1 MLTEIL
7 ICLKRKKPAA
17 FYFLRSAAP
26 HYRHF
31 APLRF
36 AKVAAG
42 WRVRERP
49 FLRLLFSGK
58 VINWDVNYEFIKYR
72 KKDKKKP
79 AAFYFLR
86 SAAPHYRRFATPTAP
101 QKSRRVGE
109 SWDVHACAALWRERI
124 DISNRKDFK
133 QKKASNFLLSR
144 QRAVSSA

>member
-1 MLTEIL
+1 MIFRG
-7 ICLKRKKPAA
+7 LKKRT
-17 FYFLRSAAP
+17 
-26 HYRHF
+26 
-31 APLRF
+31 
-36 AKVAAG
+36 
-42 WRVRERP
+42 
-49 FLRLLFSGK
+49 
-58 VINWDVNYEFIKYR
+58 
-72 KKDKKKP
+72 KKKP

>member
-86 SAAPHYRRFATPTAP
+86 SAAPHYRRFAPLRCA
-101 QKSRRVGE
+101 KVAVGRRV
-109 SWDVHACAALWRERI
+109 RERAMVQTALQRESN
-124 DISNRKDFK
+124 DISNRKGFK
-133 QKKASNFLLSR
+133 QKKS
-144 QRAVSSA
+144 